1 MQIEFSELSA
11 NQRYHILTQTV
22 IPRPIA
28 WVLSENTDRSLNLAP
43 FSFFNAI
50 CSDPALL
57 MISIGKKDDGV
68 RKDTAVNILSEREFT
83 VHIANDDQ
91 AEMLTSSAATRPYGD
106 SELEELELTTTH
118 FEGSNTTRLEQCD
131 IAFRCKLYDTHY
143 LGPNEQCIVYCEV
156 LSTYVSD
163 SVVTKREQRISIHS
177 DLVRPLARLGAAQ
190 YATAGKSFS
199 LRRPK

>member
-28 WVLSENTDRSLNLAP
+28 WVLSENEDHSLNLAP

-57 MISIGKKDDGV
+57 MISVGKKDDGT
-68 RKDTAVNILSEREFT
+68 RKDTAVNILSGREFA
-83 VHIANDDQ
+83 VHIANEDQ
-91 AEMLTSSAATRPYGD
+91 AEMLTNSAASRPYGD
-106 SELEELELTTTH
+106 SELEGLKLTTNN
-118 FEGSNTTRLEQCD
+118 FEGSSTMRLEQCD
-131 IAFRCKLYDTHY
+131 VAFHCRLYDSHY

-163 SVVTKREQRISIHS
+163 SVVSQKDQRVSIHS
-177 DLVRPLARLGAAQ
+177 DLIKPLARLGAAQ
-190 YATAGKSFS
+190 YAPTGKSFS
-199 LRRPK
+199 IRRPK